1 MKERLRQLAAPIAVL
16 VWLAIVAAGCG
27 DDEDDATSAAE
38 PAAQVSDAAEED
50 GAEEGDR
57 GDWPET
63 LVFGAVPSEESTSL
77 EQSYEPIIAVLE
89 EELGLDI
96 EFTQATDYAGIIEG
110 QIAGS
115 VDLAQYGPFSYAIA
129 VANGAEIRPVG
140 AMIDEEG
147 AEPGYV
153 SYGITQGDNAEVDS
167 IEDFAGKTVCFVD
180 PASTSGFLYPSA
192 GLIEAGIDP
201 ETEITPTF
209 AGGHDASVI
218 SVANGDC
225 EVGFAYDAMVDT
237 LLIEEGTIEQGDVK
251 KVWESEVIAGSPLAV
266 RTTLPDSLVAE
277 IDRIIVELA
286 NVDHLVEAGLC
297 GEDATECKLTDEG
310 VWGYAAV
317 EDDFYDGVRA
327 VCAATKAESCEGI
340 G

>member
-1 MKERLRQLAAPIAVL
+1 ML
-16 VWLAIVAAGCG
+16 VSLSLVAAGCG
-27 DDEDDATSAAE
+27 GDADQTAAE
-38 PAAQVSDAAEED
+38 TERAAAVSDAGTSSE
-50 GAEEGDR
+50 GADAAVDSDR
-57 GDWPET
+57 SDWPDK

-96 EFTQATDYAGIIEG
+96 EFTQATDYAGIIES
-110 QIAGS
+110 QIAGN

-129 VANGAEIRPVG
+129 VANGAEIRPAG
-140 AMIDEEG
+140 AMIDEKG

-153 SYGITQGDNAEVDS
+153 SYGITAGDNEAVAS

-201 ETEITPTF
+201 DTDITPTF

-225 EVGFAYDAMVDT
+225 EVGFAFDAMVDSILVGDGT
-237 LLIEEGTIEQGDVK
+237 IEEGAVK
-251 KVWESEVIAGSPLAV
+251 TVWESEVIAGSPLAV
-266 RTTLPDSLVAE
+266 RTSLPESLVAE

-286 NVDHLVEAGLC
+286 N
-297 GEDATECKLTDEG
+297 EDYLLANGFCDESADECKLTDEG
-310 VWGYAAV
+310 AWGYAKV
-317 EDDFYDGVRA
+317 DDSFYDGVRA
-327 VCAATKAESCEGI
+327 VCEATKAESCEGI
-340 G
+340 S